1 MSNEYLESNL
11 KKSSMW
17 CECVKIQ
24 VKYGEISEKCHN
36 IRKALPVPFANILSW
51 NWLALG
57 SWTNSSNFQM
67 QYWLFKC
74 QMI

>member
-17 CECVKIQ
+17 YECVKIQ

-51 NWLALG
+51 NWLAWAPG
-57 SWTNSSNFQM
+57 QIVPT
-67 QYWLFKC
+67 FKC
-74 QMI
+74 NTGFSNAR